1 MLDGAGEVIDH
12 RLSDKQVV
20 TLREGRGTVN
30 RPMPEDKRRAV
41 SLSDAEVAEL
51 AALGVRAQRYF
62 DSPQDLEWA
71 IEGGR
76 IYLVQSRPITSLLPL
91 PEPQPAPEEGLRL
104 YLCFNVH
111 AQQMLEPFTPAGIDW
126 WRAIVGGFAHAATGR
141 PERRIPVSSTDMEP
155 KPRRQ
160 IGPVYSFTSPDS
172 MGRR

>member
-1 MLDGAGEVIDH
+1 MLDGAGEVFDH